1 MLFQIN
7 DQEGYQMGLLQVTT
21 NHTEISTDRYSDIIS
36 NSLQDFKNN
45 GEDDGFDT
53 YDLDDFVTYH
63 NLRSVLIIERVFI
76 EEEINY

>member
-7 DQEGYQMGLLQVTT
+7 EDGESMGLLQVVK
-21 NHTEISTDRYSDIIS
+21 NHTEVSKDRFSEIIS
-36 NSLQDFKNN
+36 NSLEDFKDN